1 MTIQPR
7 HLFVLGLLIVCA
19 LLTYDVVTSSLNPYV
34 TIPQVSAD
42 STYLQREI
50 QVLASVGNF
59 SFDDGGVLQIELTD
73 GNSTMTAYYAG
84 IPPQGLKPG
93 QKIVAAGVL
102 TAPGRLNATQLL
114 VKCPSR
120 YE

>member
-1 MTIQPR
+1 MTLPSR
-7 HLFVLGLLIVCA
+7 HLVVLGLLIVCA
-19 LLTYDVVTSSLNPYV
+19 FLTYGVMKSSLNPYV
-34 TIPQVSAD
+34 TVPQVAAD

-50 QVLASVGNF
+50 QVLATAGNF
-59 SFDDGGVLQIELTD
+59 SFDDEGVLWIELTD
-73 GNSTMTAYYAG
+73 GNSTMTAFYTG

-93 QKIVAAGVL
+93 QMIVAAGVL